1 MKLNHF
7 FLLASL
13 ILLGI
18 ACPFSTVVTPTAPA
32 IPAVATPTPTKTIPA
47 PSVPA
52 TSQPAA
58 PATVAPR
65 TTTDGPY
72 LAYLRDQ
79 GNELEL
85 VLMDADGKGEIAFPY
100 PLNRSVYTPQSLSN
114 LVSPDGSW
122 LAFYTGSAGQA
133 SGNVGSDT
141 ADLTLNLMSLGIKTQ
156 AGSTQVI
163 TRVLSADY
171 PANFDQAAQELGRS
185 DITAQALQDAFEYG
199 ITQSIAWSP
208 DGLHL
213 AFAGQ
218 MDGLSSDLYLYNTAD
233 GTIQRLSSGPEEA
246 QWIEWSPD
254 GKWILDASTYWAG
267 AGMTYNFYAT
277 SVDGKIV
284 RRLLEDSLLDPGLTW
299 INAHAFLAYHSTN
312 GPGSGLDRVDIDS
325 GSVDKVWDGH
335 IFSQVVDVSGTWLA
349 LYDYDQNGLFLIDLE
364 TLKATRVQ
372 GPTPTHVYG
381 TVAILRNS
389 REPARLFMT
398 WDENDLSLYYLSSN
412 GALTSAGTSANFF
425 SVAPNQTD
433 WIAIQDNNIQ
443 VFPGG
448 GSQARIFKLPDGTA
462 VDDFQAIL
470 WRPDLSGIF
479 LASSAGQLYTLDF
492 SSGISTLVEE
502 HLSSYDPLT
511 GIPAGLIW
519 VRK

>member
-7 FLLASL
+7 FLIASL

-18 ACPFSTVVTPTAPA
+18 ACPFSTVVTPTATT
-32 IPAVATPTPTKTIPA
+32 IPGIATPIPSKTIP
-47 PSVPA
+47 PTNVPA
-52 TSQPAA
+52 TIQPSA
-58 PATVAPR
+58 PATVAPQIS
-65 TTTDGPY
+65 TDGPY
-72 LAYLRDQ
+72 LVYLRDQ
-79 GNELEL
+79 GNRLEL
-85 VLMDADGKGEIAFPY
+85 VLMDADGKGEAAFPY
-100 PLNRSVYTPQSLSN
+100 PLNRNVYTPRSLSN

-122 LAFYTGSAGQA
+122 LAFYTGSLGQA
-133 SGNVGSDT
+133 SGNDGSDE
-141 ADLTLNLMSLGIKTQ
+141 ADLTLNLMSLGIKTP

-163 TRVLSADY
+163 THLLSADY
-171 PANFDQAAQELGRS
+171 PANFDQAVQELGRS
-185 DITAQALQDAFEYG
+185 DITAQELQDTFVYG

-208 DGLHL
+208 DGQYL

-233 GTIQRLSSGPEEA
+233 ETIQRLSSGPEEV

-254 GKWILDASTYWAG
+254 GKWILDASTYWVG
-267 AGMTYNFYAT
+267 LGMTYNFFAT
-277 SVDGKIV
+277 SVDGKVV
-284 RRLLEDSLLDPGLTW
+284 RSLLKDSPLEPGQTW
-299 INAHAFLAYHSTN
+299 INPHSFLAYHSTN
-312 GPGSGLDRVDIDS
+312 GPGSGLERVDIDS

-335 IFSQVVDVSGTWLA
+335 IFSQAVDVSGNWLA
-349 LYDYDQNGLFLIDLE
+349 LYDYDQGGLFLIDLK

-372 GPTPTHVYG
+372 DPNPTHVYG

-425 SVAPNQTD
+425 SVAPNQAD

-443 VFPGG
+443 VFPGS
-448 GSQARIFKLPDGTA
+448 GSQARIFKLPDGMA

-502 HLSSYDPLT
+502 YLSTYDPVS